1 MLSYLK
7 GKVVLR
13 LEDSIIVELNDSLG
27 LKVYVSRPSTF
38 PLNSQ
43 ITIRTVL
50 LIRENNFTIFGFLS
64 EEEVNIF
71 NLLLSVPNIGS
82 KTSINILSKYSPKE
96 ILEIVKSGDWVA
108 LKEVSGIGEKS
119 AKKIVL
125 YLTEKVQGLENL
137 SKDKKRNDE
146 MYLEAKNALVNLG
159 LTTREAKDL
168 LDKVMKDSGDISNP
182 EELIKKAL
190 KLIKK

>member
-27 LKVYVSRPSTF
+27 LKVYVARPSTF

-64 EEEVNIF
+64 EEEVNMF

-96 ILEIVKSGDWVA
+96 ILEIVKNGDWNA
-108 LKEVSGIGEKS
+108 LKKVSGIGEKS

-125 YLTEKVQGLENL
+125 YLTEKVEGLENL
-137 SKDKKRNDE
+137 NKSKRENDE
-146 MYLEAKNALVNLG
+146 IYLEAKNALVNLG

-168 LDKVMKDSGDISNP
+168 LDKVMKDSGNISNP

-190 KLIKK
+190 KLVKK